1 MAAVVGLPVGW
12 LSVSRSAKDFF
23 VSYTGADQAW
33 AEWIADQLEAAGFS
47 TVLQAWD
54 FRPGENFI
62 LRMNQALAEAERVL
76 AVLSPRYFTSAY
88 ASDEWTAA
96 LVRAAGKADRLLPV
110 RIEPCDLPPL
120 IANRVHVDLAG
131 LDERTAAA
139 RLLGVIK
146 QGRAK
151 PAGRR
156 PFPGQPQQKTTRL
169 RFPGR
174 RPEIFNAPARN
185 PNFTGR
191 GDLLKALR
199 RTLRARRAGAVVQA
213 SAAYGLGGVG
223 KTQLAVEYA
232 HRFAADYDLVWWVP
246 AEQPVAIAGHLAGL
260 AHRLGLPEMADQGEQ
275 LVLLFEELGRRGRW
289 LLVFDNATTPH
300 QLAPYRPPAGGG
312 HLLVTSRNPAW
323 VAMAT
328 PLRVEVLPRR
338 EAVAFLRVRAGR
350 PGDPDAEALAA
361 ALGDLPLALEQAG
374 AYVEETHGTLGGY
387 LELFTERGG
396 ELLKMG
402 GPIDYQHTVA
412 TTWTM
417 ALERVRA
424 EAPAA
429 VDLLNMC
436 SFLAPDDLPRP
447 LLSEHAEQLPDRLR
461 RVAGDRLA
469 FDQTLVALGRYS
481 LMTVSEH
488 TLAVHRLVQT
498 VVRQNLDQAAARAWA
513 GAVVRLMG
521 AVFPRESHDVRTWPG
536 CARLLPHALTA
547 TGHAEAMDA
556 ELEATSVL
564 LTRAAGYLWA
574 RAELAQARPLYERAL
589 AMLETQFGADHPNT
603 AHGLDSLGNV
613 LHDLGDLPAARDYH
627 ERALAILE
635 AELGPNHPDTAH
647 CLSNLGAVL
656 NELRDFPAARAAL
669 ERALVIYEARL
680 GPDHPA
686 TTHTLNN
693 LGNVLAD
700 LGDLPAARIALE
712 RALAICETRL
722 GDDHPNT
729 ATILNNLGSMLAGLG
744 DLPATRDHYQRAL
757 AIYEAQLGPN
767 HPDTAHCLSNLG
779 GVLRDLG
786 DLPAASDHYQR
797 ALAIYEAQLGV
808 HHPKTV
814 TVRELLARVQGELGS
829 PSAAGDE

>member
-1 MAAVVGLPVGW
+1 VPGPP
-12 LSVSRSAKDFF
+12 REFF

-33 AEWIADQLEAAGFS
+33 AEWLADQLETAGHS
-47 TVLQAWD
+47 VMLQAWD
-54 FRPGENFI
+54 FRPGENFV
-62 LRMNQALAEAERVL
+62 LRMNQALERADRIL
-76 AVLSPRYFTSAY
+76 AVLSPAYFGSAY
-88 ASDEWTAA
+88 ATDEWTAA
-96 LVRAAGKADRLLPV
+96 LVRDQAGRDRLLPV

-120 IANRVHVDLAG
+120 IANRIYVDLVG

-139 RLLGVIK
+139 RLLGGIE

-174 RPEIFNAPARN
+174 RPELFNAPARN

-232 HRFAADYDLVWWVP
+232 HRFAADYDLVWWIP
-246 AEQPVAIAGHLAGL
+246 AEQPVTIPGHLAGL
-260 AHRLGLPEMADQGEQ
+260 ARRLGLPDTADQGEQ

-300 QLAPYRPPAGGG
+300 HLAPYRPPAGGG

-323 VAMAT
+323 AAMAT
-328 PLRVEVLPRR
+328 PLPVEVLPRD
-338 EAVAFLRVRAGR
+338 EAAAFLRVRAGR
-350 PGDPDAEALAA
+350 PGDPYAEALAA
-361 ALGDLPLALEQAG
+361 AFGDLPLALEQAG
-374 AYVEETHGTLGGY
+374 AYVEQTHGSLGGY
-387 LELFTERGG
+387 LELFTERDG
-396 ELLKMG
+396 ELLGMG

-424 EAPAA
+424 EVPAA
-429 VDLLNMC
+429 EDLLNMC
-436 SFLAPDDLPRP
+436 SFLAPDDLPRS

-461 RVAGDRLA
+461 QAAGDRLA
-469 FDQTLVALGRYS
+469 FDQTLGALGRYS
-481 LMTVSEH
+481 LATVSEH

-513 GAVVRLMG
+513 GAAVRLMEP
-521 AVFPRESHDVRTWPG
+521 AFPRNSHDVRTWPE
-536 CARLLPHALTA
+536 CARLLPHVLTA
-547 TGHAEAMDA
+547 TGHAEALDA

-574 RAELAQARPLYERAL
+574 RAELAQARQLYERAL
-589 AMLETQFGADHPNT
+589 AILEAHFGPDHPNT
-603 AHGLDSLGNV
+603 ALSLDSLGNV

-635 AELGPNHPDTAH
+635 AQLGLNHPATANS
-647 CLSNLGAVL
+647 LSNLGSVL
-656 NELRDFPAARAAL
+656 NDLRDLPAARTAL
-669 ERALVIYEARL
+669 ERALAIYEAQL
-680 GPDHPA
+680 GPDHPTVA
-686 TTHTLNN
+686 HSLNN
-693 LGNVLAD
+693 LGSVLAD
-700 LGDLPAARIALE
+700 LGDLPAARTALE

-722 GDDHPNT
+722 GGDHPHT

-744 DLPATRDHYQRAL
+744 DLPTTRDHYQRAL
-757 AIYEAQLGPN
+757 AIYEAQLGPD
-767 HPDTAHCLSNLG
+767 HPTVAHSLSNLG

-786 DLPAASDHYQR
+786 DLPAAHDHYQR
-797 ALAIYEAQLGV
+797 ALTIYEAQLGPD
-808 HHPKTV
+808 HPKTV
-814 TVRELLARVQGELGS
+814 MVRERLARVQGELGS

>member
-1 MAAVVGLPVGW
+1 VPGPP
-12 LSVSRSAKDFF
+12 REFF
-23 VSYTGADQAW
+23 LSYTGADQAW
-33 AEWIADQLEAAGFS
+33 AEWLADQLETAGHS
-47 TVLQAWD
+47 VMLQAWD
-54 FRPGENFI
+54 FRPGENFV
-62 LRMNQALAEAERVL
+62 LRMNQALERADRIL
-76 AVLSPRYFTSAY
+76 AVLSPAYFGSAY
-88 ASDEWTAA
+88 ATDEWTAA
-96 LVRAAGKADRLLPV
+96 LVRDQAGRDRLLPV

-120 IANRVHVDLAG
+120 IANRIYVDLVG

-139 RLLGVIK
+139 QLLGGIE

-232 HRFAADYDLVWWVP
+232 HRFAADYDLVWWIP
-246 AEQPVAIAGHLAGL
+246 AEQPVTIPGHLAGL
-260 AHRLGLPEMADQGEQ
+260 ARRLGLPDMADQGEQ

-300 QLAPYRPPAGGG
+300 HLAPYRPPAGGG

-328 PLRVEVLPRR
+328 PLPVEVLPRD
-338 EAVAFLRVRAGR
+338 EAAAFLRVRAGR
-350 PGDPDAEALAA
+350 PGDPYAEALAA

-374 AYVEETHGTLGGY
+374 AYVEQTHGTLGGY
-387 LELFTERGG
+387 LELFTQRDG
-396 ELLKMG
+396 ELLG
-402 GPIDYQHTVA
+402 IGRPIDYQHTVA

-424 EAPAA
+424 EVPAA
-429 VDLLNMC
+429 EDLLNMC

-461 RVAGDRLA
+461 QAAGDRLA
-469 FDQTLVALGRYS
+469 FDQTLGALGRYS
-481 LMTVSEH
+481 LATVSEH

-513 GAVVRLMG
+513 GAAVRLVH
-521 AVFPRESHDVRTWPG
+521 AAFPRESHDVRTWPE

-547 TGHAEAMDA
+547 TGHAEALDA
-556 ELEATSVL
+556 ELKATSVL

-574 RAELAQARPLYERAL
+574 RAELAQARQLYERAL
-589 AMLETQFGADHPNT
+589 AILEAQFGPDHPNT
-603 AHGLDSLGNV
+603 AASLDSLGNV

-635 AELGPNHPDTAH
+635 AQLGLNHPDTANS
-647 CLSNLGAVL
+647 LSNLGSVL
-656 NELRDFPAARAAL
+656 NDLRDLPAARTAL
-669 ERALVIYEARL
+669 ERALAIYEAQL

-686 TTHTLNN
+686 IAHSLNN
-693 LGNVLAD
+693 LGSVLAD
-700 LGDLPAARIALE
+700 LGDLPAARTTLE

-722 GDDHPNT
+722 GGDHPNT
-729 ATILNNLGSMLAGLG
+729 ATILNNLASILAGLG
-744 DLPATRDHYQRAL
+744 DLPTTRDHYQRAL
-757 AIYEAQLGPN
+757 AIYEAQLGP
-767 HPDTAHCLSNLG
+767 D
-779 GVLRDLG
+779 
-786 DLPAASDHYQR
+786 
-797 ALAIYEAQLGV
+797 
-808 HHPKTV
+808 HPKTV
-814 TVRELLARVQGELGS
+814 TVRERLARVQGELGS

>member
-1 MAAVVGLPVGW
+1 VPGPP
-12 LSVSRSAKDFF
+12 REFF

-33 AEWIADQLEAAGFS
+33 AEWLADQLETAGHS
-47 TVLQAWD
+47 VMLQAWD
-54 FRPGENFI
+54 FRPGENFV
-62 LRMNQALAEAERVL
+62 LRMNQALERADRIL
-76 AVLSPRYFTSAY
+76 AVLSPAYFGSAY
-88 ASDEWTAA
+88 ATDEWTAA
-96 LVRAAGKADRLLPV
+96 LVRDPAGRDRLLPV

-120 IANRVHVDLAG
+120 IANRIYVDLVG

-139 RLLGVIK
+139 RLLGGIE

-174 RPEIFNAPARN
+174 RPELFNAPARN

-213 SAAYGLGGVG
+213 SAAYGLGGIG

-232 HRFAADYDLVWWVP
+232 HRFAADYDLVWWIP
-246 AEQPVAIAGHLAGL
+246 AEQPVTIPGHLAGL
-260 AHRLGLPEMADQGEQ
+260 ARRLGLPDTADQGEQ

-300 QLAPYRPPAGGG
+300 HLAPYRPPAGGG

-328 PLRVEVLPRR
+328 PLPVEVLPRD
-338 EAVAFLRVRAGR
+338 EAAAFLRVRAGR

-374 AYVEETHGTLGGY
+374 VYVEQTHGTLGGY
-387 LELFTERGG
+387 LELFTERDG
-396 ELLKMG
+396 ELLGMG
-402 GPIDYQHTVA
+402 RPIDYQHTVA

-424 EAPAA
+424 EVPAA
-429 VDLLNMC
+429 EDLLNMC

-461 RVAGDRLA
+461 QAGDRLA
-469 FDQTLVALGRYS
+469 FDQTLGALGRYS
-481 LMTVSEH
+481 LATVSEH

-513 GAVVRLMG
+513 GAAVRLVH
-521 AVFPRESHDVRTWPG
+521 AAFPRESHDVRTWPE
-536 CARLLPHALTA
+536 CARLLPHVLTA
-547 TGHAEAMDA
+547 TGHAEALDA
-556 ELEATSVL
+556 ELKATSVL

-574 RAELAQARPLYERAL
+574 RAELAQARQLYERAL
-589 AMLETQFGADHPNT
+589 AILEAQFGPDHPNT
-603 AHGLDSLGNV
+603 AASLDSLGNV

-635 AELGPNHPDTAH
+635 AQLGLNHTATANS
-647 CLSNLGAVL
+647 LSNLGSVL
-656 NELRDFPAARAAL
+656 NDLR
-669 ERALVIYEARL
+669 
-680 GPDHPA
+680 
-686 TTHTLNN
+686 
-693 LGNVLAD
+693 
-700 LGDLPAARIALE
+700 DLPAARTALE

-722 GDDHPNT
+722 GGDHPNT
-729 ATILNNLGSMLAGLG
+729 ATILNNLASMLAGLG
-744 DLPATRDHYQRAL
+744 DLPTTRDHYQRALTIYEAQLGPDHPTVAHSLSNLGGVLRDLGDLPAARDHYQRAL
-757 AIYEAQLGPN
+757 AIYEAQLGP
-767 HPDTAHCLSNLG
+767 D
-779 GVLRDLG
+779 
-786 DLPAASDHYQR
+786 
-797 ALAIYEAQLGV
+797 
-808 HHPKTV
+808 HPKAV
-814 TVRELLARVQGELGS
+814 TVRERLARVQGELGS